1 MERQLTCSLEEYRD
15 MLEETQRRILQRLDL
30 WRDYKGRLTQV
41 QSRGRHL
48 QVIVIGHQHVGM
60 QSHSKT
66 LLKSCQQFL
75 KFLVISFLTKDR
87 PPFYPLAQCP

>member
-1 MERQLTCSLEEYRD
+1 
-15 MLEETQRRILQRLDL
+15 
-30 WRDYKGRLTQV
+30 
-41 QSRGRHL
+41 
-48 QVIVIGHQHVGM
+48 VIVIGHQHVGM